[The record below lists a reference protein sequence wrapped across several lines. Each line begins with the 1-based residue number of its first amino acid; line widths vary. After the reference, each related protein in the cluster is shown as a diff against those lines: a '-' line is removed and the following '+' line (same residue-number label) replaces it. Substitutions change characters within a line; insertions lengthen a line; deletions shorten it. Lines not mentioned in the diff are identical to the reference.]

1 MPGRLTLGLYNSY
14 DPRKFAE
21 AHRRALAR
29 AAPLA
34 LAFDANLAAIGF
46 PWKTAAGD
54 LKTGRGGKASEDVDL
69 STPRGLARL
78 VADSTSIGE
87 GGAYL
92 VELAEKGRFQTFDFP
107 ERGFPPQLGEV
118 VLTTE
123 HAKRP
128 KDTSAR
134 AVAQNLVDGRSQL
147 LIFGLGPHGVP
158 KEVHGMAAW
167 ELDITASQGGGA
179 GGGKGKGAAQD
190 VGARAGHYSLETCTA
205 MGAVV
210 GAVAAHVESLTAP
223 ATR

>member
-54 LKTGRGGKASEDVDL
+54 LKTGRGGKTTEVDL

-147 LIFGLGPHGVP
+147 LVFGLGPHGVP
-158 KEVHGMAAW
+158 KDVHGMAAW
-167 ELDITASQGGGA
+167 ELDITASPGEGA
-179 GGGKGKGAAQD
+179 GKGKDTGSD
-190 VGARAGHYSLETCTA
+190 ARSGHYSLETCTA
-205 MGAVV
+205 MGVVV
-210 GAVAAHVESLTAP
+210 GAVAAHVEVL
-223 ATR
+223 ATSKR